1 MKFSS
6 TVSIFFFFFEGIAYS
21 NYIIFHA
28 SQVLWSYKIFEI
40 SFLCYINFPLLL
52 YVHDIYMI
60 FVHKVL
66 SYTRW
71 ALFSEQIEFQSNW
84 SLRKCRGWTQSYSLN
99 HQKAR
104 VVLFNSGCRFLIHAT
119 SKSNRILTGFH
130 LSSLLEPVK
139 QCGFA
144 YSFWTRQVVN
154 SWADCT
160 LPEPSAVWF
169 GW

>member
-6 TVSIFFFFFEGIAYS
+6 TVSIFFFFFFEGIAYS

-71 ALFSEQIEFQSNW
+71 ALFSEQIEFLSNW
-84 SLRKCRGWTQSYSLN
+84 SLGKCRGWTQSYSLN
-99 HQKAR
+99 HQKAA
-104 VVLFNSGCRFLIHAT
+104 VCQSSFVQFWLQIFNTCYKQKQSHSYWF
-119 SKSNRILTGFH
+119 
-130 LSSLLEPVK
+130 SSLFSSGTCK
-139 QCGFA
+139 
-144 YSFWTRQVVN
+144 TM
-154 SWADCT
+154 
-160 LPEPSAVWF
+160 WF
-169 GW
+169 CL